1 MNRASHVFPA
11 LLLAALAG
19 LTFWLDR
26 SLRLEQGITEAE
38 RNDPDLIVEGIVA
51 RRFDAEGRIKHTL
64 HASRMTHFPRAETTL
79 LEAPRF
85 VSDASGPAPV
95 TIISRTARVTRNG
108 DEIHFDDNVRVSR
121 APYADRSELV
131 METDYLQV
139 LPDAHIART
148 DRKVTIT
155 DAHTVATAIGL
166 ELNSERRTARFLS
179 QFRGTYHDPKRP
191 PNSP

>member
-1 MNRASHVFPA
+1 MNRSRHVFPA
-11 LLLAALAG
+11 LLLAALAS

-26 SLRLEQGITEAE
+26 SLRMEPGAAGAE
-38 RNDPDLIVEGIVA
+38 RNDPDLIVEAIVA

-64 HASRMTHFPRAETTL
+64 HASRMSHYPRTDTTL

-85 VSDASGPAPV
+85 ISDASGRAPV
-95 TIISRTARVTRNG
+95 TITSRTARVERG
-108 DEIHFDDNVRVSR
+108 GEEIHFEDNVRVSR
-121 APYADRSELV
+121 AAFADRSELV

-166 ELNSERRTARFLS
+166 ELNSEQRTARFLS
-179 QFRGTYHDPKRP
+179 QFRGTYHDPERTQKRP
-191 PNSP
+191 